1 MPRIV
6 ALLFLAISVVMVVWL
21 GRDLPDNVA
30 SHFGG
35 TGTPDGFMS
44 RAGFVGT
51 MIVMA
56 GGLPLTM
63 LLLLSRL
70 RDSSP
75 PSVPPSGRWSA
86 PGNGARPSISPD
98 AAAAFAA
105 DLSAFMDFLAW
116 RVAAANQMP
125 SGARLSMPAFWI
137 GGLVFLAFLVAW
149 SVSLIAARRSI

>member
-1 MPRIV
+1 
-6 ALLFLAISVVMVVWL
+6 
-21 GRDLPDNVA
+21 
-30 SHFGG
+30 
-35 TGTPDGFMS
+35 
-44 RAGFVGT
+44 
-51 MIVMA
+51 
-56 GGLPLTM
+56 M

>member
-6 ALLFLAISVVMVVWL
+6 ALLFLAVSVVTVVWL
-21 GRDLPDNVA
+21 SRDLPDNVA
-30 SHFGG
+30 SHFSG

-56 GGLPLTM
+56 GALPLAM
-63 LLLLSRL
+63 LLLLPRL

-75 PSVPPSGRWSA
+75 PSVSASGKWSA
-86 PGNGARPSISPD
+86 PGNGARPSISP
-98 AAAAFAA
+98 ASAAAFATG
-105 DLSAFMDFLAW
+105 LSAFMDFLAW
-116 RVAAANQMP
+116 RVATANQMP

-149 SVSLIAARRSI
+149 SVSLIAAQRGR